1 MNASPQGSAAS
12 ATTSADTAVTVGI
25 GLMLLGVLMFSLND
39 VMGKWLVATYS
50 VGQILLLRSAA
61 ALLLLS
67 PLIWRAGKEAFR
79 EAPRPGLQLVRVILG
94 TAEVAMFYW
103 SVAYLPLADV
113 TTYYLAGP
121 IYVTAISAVF
131 LKEPVGWRRWS
142 AVLVGFAGVLIAL
155 NPSPDTLTWPAVIAL
170 AGSVFYA
177 LLLTTTRALRGTSEV
192 VMISTQ
198 IASSLVFGLFAAP
211 FGWVTP
217 SGRDL
222 LLLGLLGIVAMGAL
236 SSINRSLRLA
246 AASVVVPYQYTMIV
260 WAVIFGWTFFGDRP
274 QAHTLIGS
282 AIIVAAGLFIFFRE
296 QRTAR
301 AGEPAVTP
309 PRLPPSS

>member
-1 MNASPQGSAAS
+1 MNASPPGSGAS
-12 ATTSADTAVTVGI
+12 VGTSADAAVTVGI

-67 PLIWRAGKEAFR
+67 PLIWRAGKDAFT
-79 EAPRPGLQLVRVILG
+79 EAPRPGLQLARVILG

-121 IYVTAISAVF
+121 IYVTAISAIF

-155 NPSPDTLTWPAVIAL
+155 NPSPDTLTLPALIAL

-192 VMISTQ
+192 GMISTQ
-198 IASSLVFGLFAAP
+198 IASSLVFGLVVAP
-211 FGWVTP
+211 FGWVAP

-260 WAVIFGWTFFGDRP
+260 WAVIFGWLFFGDTP
-274 QAHTLIGS
+274 QAHTVIGS
-282 AIIVAAGLFIFFRE
+282 VIIVAAGLFIFFRE
-296 QRTAR
+296 QRQGR
-301 AGEPAVTP
+301 GEPATTP

>member
-1 MNASPQGSAAS
+1 MNASPPGSGAS
-12 ATTSADTAVTVGI
+12 VGTSADAAATVGI

-67 PLIWRAGKEAFR
+67 PLIWRAGKEAFQT
-79 EAPRPGLQLVRVILG
+79 APRPGLQLVRVILG

-121 IYVTAISAVF
+121 IYVTAISAIF

-155 NPSPDTLTWPAVIAL
+155 NPSPDTLTLPALIAL

-198 IASSLVFGLFAAP
+198 IASSLVFGVIVAP
-211 FGWVTP
+211 FGWVAP

-260 WAVIFGWTFFGDRP
+260 WAVIFGWLFFGDRP
-274 QAHTLIGS
+274 QAHTVIGS
-282 AIIVAAGLFIFFRE
+282 VIIVAAGLFIFFRE
-296 QRTAR
+296 QRQAR
-301 AGEPAVTP
+301 GEPAMTP